1 MRNQH
6 DLAEGWFRKGNSDIQ
21 AIQALLK
28 ADGPYDVAC
37 FHAQQAVEKYLKG
50 FIELH
55 GEVAP
60 RTHDLVELNL
70 RCIAHNVT
78 WEIDENTLSELTN
91 YAVESR
97 YQLDFFPGRAIAS
110 EALSSVRRICRV
122 ILAEQKQLKTLQ
134 QKDSEDG

>member
-1 MRNQH
+1 MKNQH

-21 AIQALLK
+21 TIQVLLK
-28 ADGPYDVAC
+28 AGGPYDAAC

-60 RTHDLVELNL
+60 RIHDLVELNS
-70 RCIAHNVT
+70 RCISRNAT
-78 WEIDENTLSELTN
+78 WEIEGSVLSELTN

-97 YQLDFFPGRAIAS
+97 YQLEFCPDQKIAS
-110 EALSSVRRICRV
+110 EALSSVQQICQV
-122 ILAEQKQLKTLQ
+122 ILAEQKRLKTIQ
-134 QKDSEDG
+134 EDPKDD